1 MTCLDKFR
9 HEFLDIISLEDE
21 NMEKR
26 DTTLLLQVTE
36 TEKEFLL
43 RCAEDTCLSL
53 SDFVL
58 LSALAINCP
67 SKGKHLFQTGN
78 RDERCEFIHH
88 S

>member
-58 LSALAINCP
+58 LAALSVTPAARKQKLNIDHGNLHGI
-67 SKGKHLFQTGN
+67 GK
-78 RDERCEFIHH
+78 
-88 S
+88 

>member
-58 LSALAINCP
+58 LAALSVTPAA
-67 SKGKHLFQTGN
+67 SKQKVNIDSGDLYGICK
-78 RDERCEFIHH
+78 
-88 S
+88 

>member
-58 LSALAINCP
+58 LAALSVTPAARKQKVNIDSGDLHGIC
-67 SKGKHLFQTGN
+67 K
-78 RDERCEFIHH
+78 
-88 S
+88 

>member
-1 MTCLDKFR
+1 MTCLDKFQ
-9 HEFLDIISLEDE
+9 HEFLAIISLEDE

-26 DTTLLLQVTE
+26 DTILLLQVTE

-43 RCAEDTCLSL
+43 RCAEDACLSL

-67 SKGKHLFQTGN
+67 SKGKHLFHTDN
-78 RDERCEFIHH
+78 KDEQY
-88 S
+88 

>member
-1 MTCLDKFR
+1 MTCLNKFR

-58 LSALAINCP
+58 LSALSITPVARKQKLNIDDGMFHDIC
-67 SKGKHLFQTGN
+67 K
-78 RDERCEFIHH
+78 
-88 S
+88 